1 MNTLKE
7 YKAGYSKEEIDMLFN
22 TVINQTKYFYN
33 KFNFPNQAFDE
44 SLKYVERLIN
54 HEKPIIYIHTII
66 NELKLENRPWQNTVE
81 FTIYAYNALAFRIYV
96 LLYYRYKDNAV
107 YKDSILPHLQK
118 LLGYFDSTSYPLSK
132 TLEKIDALPSY
143 NDVHSDKTKF
153 LTEEEVSII
162 DKLTAENNRLEKKVK
177 ELEQRIED
185 MTFRDDDDDESEKAF
200 IERENPRGGTKIHKT
215 SAKECVKIL
224 NEENVK
230 GKLTLD
236 QWMTIL
242 SKLTGISKESFRNY
256 ISKPEL

>member
-7 YKAGYSKEEIDMLFN
+7 YKAGFSEEELNMIFN
-22 TVINQTKYFYN
+22 SVLKQTPYV
-33 KFNFPNQAFDE
+33 KFQYTSPIEKMKVAME
-44 SLKYVERLIN
+44 LVAKLVS
-54 HEKPIIYIHTII
+54 HEKPIVYIHTII
-66 NELKLENRPWQNTVE
+66 NEIRLHNGLFYKNPNIYSSEVIALKV
-81 FTIYAYNALAFRIYV
+81 YS
-96 LLYYRYKDNAV
+96 LLYYRYKDDAV

-185 MTFRDDDDDESEKAF
+185 MTFRDDDDDESEKAI

-242 SKLTGISKESFRNY
+242 SKLTGIRKESFRNY

>member
-185 MTFRDDDDDESEKAF
+185 MTFRDDDDDESDRAV
-200 IERENPRGGTKIHKT
+200 IERNVKGKTVIHKT
-215 SAKECVKIL
+215 TAKECVKTLID
-224 NEENVK
+224 ENVK
-230 GKLTLD
+230 AKLKLTE
-236 QWMTIL
+236 WEAVL
-242 SKLTGISKESFRNY
+242 SKITGISETSFQRFL
-256 ISKPEL
+256 SQPEL